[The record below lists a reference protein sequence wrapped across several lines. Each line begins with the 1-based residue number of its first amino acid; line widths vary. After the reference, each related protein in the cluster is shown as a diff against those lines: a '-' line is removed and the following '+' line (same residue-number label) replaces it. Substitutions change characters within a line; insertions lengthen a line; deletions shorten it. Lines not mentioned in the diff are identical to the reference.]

1 MNSISSNINE
11 NEKLQLIPEVDL
23 SYYKKRVSLLEAIKT
38 TRRGTVKRVRN
49 SLLIEISLPDAII
62 GELCSIHTRS
72 GREIP
77 CQVVGFDDEVVCIT
91 PFSPIM
97 DVGPSS
103 IVVSS
108 GKSISVPVGEE
119 LLGNVL
125 DCFGESIEGKKIHT
139 KLRYPLYGSRINP
152 LERIRIKEQLP
163 MGVKALDVLV
173 PVGEGQRLGIFSTA
187 GQGKSSLMGMLAR
200 FSTAEVNVIALIG
213 ERGREVLDFIEE
225 NLGPEGLKNSIVVVA
240 TSDEPPIR
248 RIIAAYTAT
257 TIAEYFRAQGKKVL
271 LLMDSITRF
280 ARALREIALSLGEA
294 PARQGFPPS
303 VFSTIPGLLERAG
316 RTSTGSI
323 TAFYSI
329 LLQSEKIED
338 PLSEEVRAILDGHVY
353 LSSKLGNAGHYP
365 AIDILKSNSRLQNAI
380 ISNEHSDLSKEL
392 RMLMSVYEE
401 NYDLINLS
409 AYRKGSD
416 KLIDRAIDLRP
427 EIMKFLSQKENEK
440 ETLENSLEKLN
451 SILRLQ
457 A

>member
-1 MNSISSNINE
+1 M
-11 NEKLQLIPEVDL
+11 QLIPEVNLDAF
-23 SYYKKRVSLLEAIKT
+23 KKRVSVLEAIKT

-49 SLLIEISLPDAII
+49 SLLIEITLPDAII
-62 GELCSIHTRS
+62 GELCSIHTKS
-72 GREIP
+72 GRVIP

-91 PFSPIM
+91 PFAPLT

-103 IVVSS
+103 TVISN
-108 GKSISVPVGEE
+108 GKSITVPVGEQ

-125 DCFGESIEGKKIHT
+125 DCFGESIEGKKIQT
-139 KLRYPLYGSRINP
+139 KHRYPLQGHRINP
-152 LERIRIKEQLP
+152 LERVRIQEQLP
-163 MGVKALDVLV
+163 LGIRALDVFI

-200 FSTAEVNVIALIG
+200 LSTAEVNVIALIG
-213 ERGREVLDFIEE
+213 ERGREVLDFVEE
-225 NLGPEGLKNSIVVVA
+225 NLGPEGLKNSVVIVA

-316 RTSTGSI
+316 KIGDGSI

-329 LLQSEKIED
+329 LLSSEKIED

-353 LSSKLGNAGHYP
+353 LSSRLSNVGHYP
-365 AIDILKSNSRLQNAI
+365 AIDILRSNSRLQNAI
-380 ISNEHSDLSKEL
+380 ASKEHL
-392 RMLMSVYEE
+392 ALNKEIRTLISSFED
-401 NYDLINLS
+401 NYDLINLG
-409 AYRKGSD
+409 AYKKGSD
-416 KLIDRAIDLRP
+416 PLIDKSIELRP
-427 EIMKFLSQKENEK
+427 MIMDALAQDADEK
-440 ETLENSLEKLN
+440 DSLEDAIQKFKTIAE
-451 SILRLQ
+451 S
-457 A
+457 

>member
-1 MNSISSNINE
+1 MSSSLPESIDIT
-11 NEKLQLIPEVDL
+11 QFIPDVDL
-23 SYYKKRVSLLEAIKT
+23 SQYRKRVSLLEAIRT
-38 TRRGTVKRVRN
+38 TRRGSVKRVRN
-49 SLLIEISLPDAII
+49 SLLIEITLPDAII

-91 PFSPIM
+91 PFAPVM

-103 IVVSS
+103 VVISH
-108 GKSISVPVGEE
+108 GKSITIPVGKQ

-125 DCFGESIEGKKIHT
+125 DCFGESIEGKKILT
-139 KLRYPLYGSRINP
+139 KLRYPLHGHRINP
-152 LERIRIKEQLP
+152 LERIRIQEQLP
-163 MGVKALDVLV
+163 LGIRALDVFI
-173 PVGEGQRLGIFSTA
+173 PVGEGQRLGVFSTA

-200 FSTAEVNVIALIG
+200 LSTAEVNVIALIG

-225 NLGPEGLKNSIVVVA
+225 NLGEEGLAHSVVVVA

-316 RTSTGSI
+316 KIGNGSI

-329 LLQSEKIED
+329 LLNSEKIED
-338 PLSEEVRAILDGHVY
+338 PLSEEVRAILDGHIY
-353 LSSKLGNAGHYP
+353 LSSRLSNIGHYP
-365 AIDILKSNSRLQNAI
+365 SIDILKSNSRLQNAI
-380 ISNEHSDLSKEL
+380 MSKEHMELSKEL
-392 RMLMSVYEE
+392 RTLISAYED
-401 NYDLINLS
+401 NYDLINLG
-409 AYRKGSD
+409 AYKKGSD
-416 KLIDRAIDLRP
+416 AVIDRSIELRSK
-427 EIMKFLSQKENEK
+427 IMGLLSQNHEEK
-440 ETLENSLEKLN
+440 DTLEEALKKFNE
-451 SILRLQ
+451 ILK

>member
-1 MNSISSNINE
+1 MSTYQEHVVDSR
-11 NEKLQLIPEVDL
+11 KLVPDVDL
-23 SYYKKRVSLLEAIKT
+23 SQYHKRVSLLEAIRT
-38 TRRGTVKRVRN
+38 TRRGSVKRVRN
-49 SLLIEISLPDAII
+49 SMLIEITLPDAII

-77 CQVVGFDDEVVCIT
+77 CQVVGFDDEVVYIT
-91 PFSPIM
+91 PFSPLL

-103 IVVSS
+103 VVISH
-108 GKSISVPVGEE
+108 GKSITVPVGEQ
-119 LLGNVL
+119 LLGNIL
-125 DCFGESIEGKKIHT
+125 DCFGESVENKKIHT
-139 KLRYPLYGSRINP
+139 RLRYPLHGQRINP
-152 LERIRIKEQLP
+152 LERVRIQEQLP
-163 MGVKALDVLV
+163 LGIRSLDVFV

-200 FSTAEVNVIALIG
+200 LSTAEVNVIALIG

-225 NLGPEGLKNSIVVVA
+225 NLGEEGLAQSVVVVA

-316 RTSTGSI
+316 KTGNGSI

-329 LLQSEKIED
+329 LLNSEKLED
-338 PLSEEVRAILDGHVY
+338 PLSEEVRAILDGHIY
-353 LSSKLGNAGHYP
+353 LSSKLSNVGHYP
-365 AIDILKSNSRLQNAI
+365 AIDILRSNSRLQNAI
-380 ISNEHSDLSKEL
+380 SSREHLAVCKEL
-392 RMLMSVYEE
+392 RTLIAAYED
-401 NYDLINLS
+401 NYDLINLG
-409 AYRKGSD
+409 AYKKGSD
-416 KLIDRAIDLRP
+416 AVIDKAIALRRD
-427 EIMKFLSQKENEK
+427 IMQLLAQNHDERD
-440 ETLENSLEKLN
+440 TLEAALEKFRGLV
-451 SILRLQ
+451 SMT
-457 A
+457 

>member
-1 MNSISSNINE
+1 MNFKEE
-11 NEKLQLIPEVDL
+11 NQESLPLEFIPEFDL
-23 SYYKKRVSLLEAIKT
+23 SMYEKRVSVLETIRT
-38 TRRGTVKRVRN
+38 TRRGTVRKVRN
-49 SLLIEISLPDAII
+49 SMLIEITLPDATI

-77 CQVVGFDDEVVCIT
+77 CQVVGFDDETVCIT
-91 PFSPIM
+91 PFAPLL

-103 IVVSS
+103 VVISH
-108 GKSISVPVGEE
+108 GKSITVPVGEQ

-125 DCFGESIEGKKIHT
+125 DCFGESIQGKVLQTRI
-139 KLRYPLYGSRINP
+139 RYPLHGQKINP
-152 LERIRIKEQLP
+152 LDRIRIQEQLP
-163 MGVKALDVLV
+163 LGIRALDLFI

-200 FSTAEVNVIALIG
+200 SSTAEVNVIALIG

-225 NLGPEGLKNSIVVVA
+225 NLGPEGLANSVVIVS

-316 RTSTGSI
+316 KIGNGSI

-329 LLQSEKIED
+329 LLNSEKLED
-338 PLSEEVRAILDGHVY
+338 PLSEEVRAILDGHIY
-353 LSSKLGNAGHYP
+353 LTSRLSQMGHFP
-365 AIDILKSNSRLQNAI
+365 AIDILKSNSRLQTAI
-380 ISNEHSDLSKEL
+380 SSKEQIDLNNEL
-392 RMLMSVYEE
+392 RKILAAYEDS
-401 NYDLINLS
+401 YDLINLG
-409 AYRKGSD
+409 AYKKGSD
-416 KLIDRAIDLRP
+416 PLIDRSIELRP
-427 EIMKFLSQKENEK
+427 EIMNLLSQEAHEK
-440 ETLENSLEKLN
+440 DAIEDTMRKFSSILEK
-451 SILRLQ
+451 
-457 A
+457 